1 MGSNQASDI
10 TNDLGILLKYDVIT
24 TADPPDRLDVMEPMA
39 GTFSFQRRTADMD
52 EYVDRHHA
60 LNGPIAMIGFAIDC
74 QPVISVP
81 FRILVTAPVFRFLR
95 VVRGRHNR
103 QDGIFLTN
111 ESTHESPSR
120 TAADFHGN
128 PRGLLRA
135 R

>member
-1 MGSNQASDI
+1 
-10 TNDLGILLKYDVIT
+10 
-24 TADPPDRLDVMEPMA
+24 
-39 GTFSFQRRTADMD
+39 
-52 EYVDRHHA
+52 
-60 LNGPIAMIGFAIDC
+60 MIGFVFDY

-81 FRILVTAPVFRFLR
+81 IRILVTAPVFRVLR

-120 TAADFHGN
+120 TTADFDGN